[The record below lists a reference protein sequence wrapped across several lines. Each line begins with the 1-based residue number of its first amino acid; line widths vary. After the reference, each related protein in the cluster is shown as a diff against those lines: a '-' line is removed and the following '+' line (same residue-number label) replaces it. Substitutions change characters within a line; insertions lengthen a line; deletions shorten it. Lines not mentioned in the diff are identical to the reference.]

1 MGGSGGE
8 RVDGDDESTEYDKET
23 GAGTDQGNDIQA
35 EDYLIKKKLYAEK
48 MLLDIFILHTS
59 FILKN

>member
-23 GAGTDQGNDIQA
+23 GAGTDQGNDNQA
-35 EDYLIKKKLYAEK
+35 EDYLMKKKSSTPRKCYWTFLFCTRV
-48 MLLDIFILHTS
+48 LF
-59 FILKN
+59 